1 MTTTTYSFPR
11 NTPAQ
16 RISLKKLQK
25 EVAER
30 NAETTHHFDELKD
43 LGGGRFAL
51 LKRELGFMEMLHHV
65 AIYGAKPGIFQRDR
79 LELVTTK
86 EFDSSEEATGVF
98 ESVR

>member
-11 NTPAQ
+11 NTPAK
-16 RISLKKLQK
+16 RIGLAKLQK

-30 NAETTHHFDELKD
+30 NAGRAQSFDELKD
-43 LGGGRFAL
+43 LGGGRFVL
-51 LKRELGFMEMLHHV
+51 LKSELGFMELIHHV
-65 AIYGAKPGIFQRDR
+65 AIYVAKPGIFQRDR

>member
-11 NTPAQ
+11 NAPAK
-16 RISLKKLQK
+16 RIGLAKLQK

-30 NAETTHHFDELKD
+30 NAQMTHHLDELKD

-51 LKRELGFMEMLHHV
+51 LKREFGFMEMIHHV

>member
-11 NTPAQ
+11 NTPAR
-16 RISLKKLQK
+16 RISLKQLQK
-25 EVAER
+25 EIAER
-30 NAETTHHFDELKD
+30 NAEMTPHFDELKD
-43 LGGGRFAL
+43 LGEGRFAL

-65 AIYGAKPGIFQRDR
+65 AIYVAKPGIFQRDR